1 MYPRLPLNLLGFP
14 RSRAHTIGARCR
26 FPSITAHG
34 KALSLISGSL
44 RGLHNCSK
52 KPNQKANLR
61 ASKLHVT
68 YQLGASA
75 ATELQAM
82 HIYSSESMGG
92 FSDRLKRG
100 TAKPRQTLSKIN
112 KGRAR
117 PACNTH
123 AHTSTSSPSVYRDR
137 DMHSLSGGHSCTI
150 QVY

>member
-1 MYPRLPLNLLGFP
+1 MAKREEGEEDGDEWEEGERENGLYPRLPLNLLGFP

-26 FPSITAHG
+26 FPSITVHG
-34 KALSLISGSL
+34 KALSLISGSQ

-82 HIYSSESMGG
+82 HIYSSESGG
-92 FSDRLKRG
+92 DFR
-100 TAKPRQTLSKIN
+100 I
-112 KGRAR
+112 
-117 PACNTH
+117 
-123 AHTSTSSPSVYRDR
+123 V
-137 DMHSLSGGHSCTI
+137 
-150 QVY
+150 